1 MIFDSHAHYDDGAF
15 DEDRKELLSSMAGCG
30 VGCIV
35 NVAAD
40 LQSVKTTLALA
51 EKWPFVYAALG
62 VHPSSAGELDETSF
76 AWLKDRLAEKK
87 VVAVGEIG
95 LDYYWDKEDDVRE
108 RQRYWFARQLDLAR
122 ETGLPVIVHS
132 RDAARDTLD
141 VMAAGR
147 AWELGGVMHC
157 FSYTKETA
165 SKILEWG
172 WYFGIGGVL
181 TFKNAR
187 KLREAVETI
196 PLERI
201 LLETDCPYL
210 APEPNRG
217 KRNDSRNLPYVVSAL
232 ARQKGVSEEEV
243 IEITEQNAK
252 RLFRV

>member
-1 MIFDSHAHYDDGAF
+1 MIFDTHAHYDDEAF
-15 DEDRKELLSSMAGCG
+15 DEDRDSLLKSLPENGIESA
-30 VGCIV
+30 V
-35 NVAAD
+35 NVSSNIA
-40 LQSVKTTLALA
+40 SVQATLALI
-51 EKWPFVYAALG
+51 KKYPFLYGAVG
-62 VHPSSAGELDETSF
+62 IHPNETGELDESRF
-76 AWLKDRLAEKK
+76 QWLEQMTQMPK

-95 LDYYWDKEDDVRE
+95 LDYYWDREEEVRD
-108 RQRYWFARQLDLAR
+108 RQKYWFARQLNLAR

-132 RDAARDTLD
+132 RDAAKDTLD
-141 VMAAGR
+141 VMEAER
-147 AWELGGVMHC
+147 ARELGGVMHC

-165 SKILEWG
+165 AKILGWG

-196 PLERI
+196 PLESI

-232 ARQKGVSEEEV
+232 AQLKGVSEAEV
-243 IEITEQNAK
+243 IGITERNAK
-252 RLFRV
+252 RLFRI